1 MRVKFIFNGGRTV
14 EIGDDDWIGAIAYHG
29 LLDNLVWIESCNSKK
44 ALIKALNARMKLYL
58 SRGVREYNIDLREV
72 VEAKVIE
79 DGKETVLWRKAEV
92 KE

>member
-1 MRVKFIFNGGRTV
+1 MRIEFVFDDGRTI

-44 ALIKALNARMKLYL
+44 ALTKVLNGRMKLYL
-58 SRGVREYNIDLREV
+58 SRGVREYNIDLRVV

>member
-1 MRVKFIFNGGRTV
+1 MRVKFIFYGGRTV

-29 LLDNLVWIESCNSKK
+29 LLDNLVWMESCSDKK

-58 SRGVREYNIDLREV
+58 NRGVREYNIDSRV
-72 VEAKVIE
+72 VIEARVIE